1 MKAASPPGPAAFV
14 VPERTTMRRLL
25 RALSTT
31 IPLAIESHL
40 RDAAITLERAGS
52 NIKTGLTLVEAVTAD
67 DLNSR
72 LLAGVGDAETAHEIR
87 VMALQLAQS
96 GVTPDDVTQL
106 LHLHHRIQ
114 FLDVTLEDVMTV
126 ARERLQREEGR

>member
-1 MKAASPPGPAAFV
+1 
-14 VPERTTMRRLL
+14 MRRLL

-31 IPLAIESHL
+31 IPLAIESRL
-40 RDAAITLERAGS
+40 RDAAIALERAGS

-87 VMALQLAQS
+87 VMALQLMEA
-96 GVTPDDVTQL
+96 GVTTDEVHGLVALYQVAKGQNL
-106 LHLHHRIQ
+106 
-114 FLDVTLEDVMTV
+114 TV
-126 ARERLQREEGR
+126 FDINRWARFERQAAEAAVWRAEHGIS

>member
-1 MKAASPPGPAAFV
+1 
-14 VPERTTMRRLL
+14 MRRLL

-31 IPLAIESHL
+31 IPLAIESRL
-40 RDAAITLERAGS
+40 RDAAIVLERAGS

-87 VMALQLAQS
+87 VMALQLMRS
-96 GVTPDDVTQL
+96 GVTTDDVSHL
-106 LHLHHRIQ
+106 LRLHHRIQ
-114 FLDVTLEDVMTV
+114 FLDVTLDDVMTA
-126 ARERLQREEGR
+126 ARERLMREQWQREQAF